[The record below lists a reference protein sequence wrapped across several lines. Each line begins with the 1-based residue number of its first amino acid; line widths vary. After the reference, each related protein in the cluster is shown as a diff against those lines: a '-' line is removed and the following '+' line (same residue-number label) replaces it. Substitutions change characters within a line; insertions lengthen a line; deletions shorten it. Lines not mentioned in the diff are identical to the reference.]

1 MAQQIDTNA
10 QANAAA
16 ADEKIE
22 IPITEPSE
30 GDHRKIPKVIFVD
43 NTEAWV
49 EKYGED
55 RIFEQM
61 NELYQKYKFMEGQ
74 LVRNRENMKVKLP
87 EIKKTLE
94 AVALLYT
101 RH

>member
-1 MAQQIDTNA
+1 MAQQIDTTA

-16 ADEKIE
+16 TDEKIE

-55 RIFEQM
+55 RIFE
-61 NELYQKYKFMEGQ
+61 
-74 LVRNRENMKVKLP
+74 
-87 EIKKTLE
+87 
-94 AVALLYT
+94 
-101 RH
+101 

>member
-1 MAQQIDTNA
+1 MAQQIDTTA

-30 GDHRKIPKVIFVD
+30 KDHRKIPKVIFVD

-55 RIFEQM
+55 RIFE
-61 NELYQKYKFMEGQ
+61 
-74 LVRNRENMKVKLP
+74 
-87 EIKKTLE
+87 
-94 AVALLYT
+94 
-101 RH
+101 

>member
-1 MAQQIDTNA
+1 
-10 QANAAA
+10 
-16 ADEKIE
+16 
-22 IPITEPSE
+22 
-30 GDHRKIPKVIFVD
+30 
-43 NTEAWV
+43 
-49 EKYGED
+49 
-55 RIFEQM
+55 M